1 MNKQLHGAAV
11 QDQVTS
17 SIPDLS
23 GNLSGTGLPAGKK
36 PSGDAGVTRTV
47 LYGLG
52 GMTAAGALGL
62 GLAAGGIVTDP
73 VVLTG
78 GLFAALVLGG
88 GILARRIASVQSG
101 AEHRHS
107 MLADSFDAGPMGRLI
122 TAPDGAVVQ
131 ANAVFRAWVR
141 PDAGPGTGAGPE
153 GPPNSAL
160 FELLRRRFDHDP
172 EMAARFRRLADSA
185 HRGKADWAELVSRSS
200 SVAGKEVPEGSRVWS
215 LIRVMPL
222 AGTDGLTK
230 WVIEDIS
237 DRKDVEQRLREEQE
251 NLSDF
256 MNHAPVGFYS
266 VDQDGRFLFANAT
279 LASWLDCSA
288 ADLVGGRVSLFDVLA
303 EPVRGNAPYS
313 PFAGD
318 ESRGEVTMKSLKGRR
333 FQASIA
339 QTTVVSP
346 DGRHLRTRSV
356 VRDLTPE
363 RDWREALHRSE
374 QRFQSFFENAPI
386 GIALIDEG
394 GKLAECN
401 DAFLTMIGRPS
412 RSILGCPLAELFSP
426 GERSSI
432 LARLDQSNIGSGMI
446 APFEVNLR
454 TQGREKKMAQL
465 YARRLAGAA
474 GEAGQDGSGS
484 GTILHFIDLTEQK
497 SLEAQFAQS
506 QKMQAIGQLAGGVAH
521 DFNNLLT
528 AMIGFCDLLLLR
540 HKPGDQSFSD
550 IMQIKQNANRAANLV
565 RQLLAFS
572 RQQTLQPRILNITD
586 VLAEL
591 SNLLRRLIGENIEL
605 KMTHGR
611 DLGLIKVDQGQLE
624 QVIINL
630 AVNARDAMSGGGRL
644 TIQTSNVSTSEPT
657 RREHEE
663 MPPGE
668 YVAIEVL
675 DTGTGIPK
683 ENLVRIFEP
692 FFSTKEVGSGTG
704 LGLSTVYGIVRQ
716 TGGFIFVDSVPG
728 EGAKF
733 TIYLP
738 RHQAAKTA
746 AVTAEAESEAR
757 ERSAGDLTGTGTILL
772 VEDEDAVR
780 VFSARAL
787 RNKGYQVLE
796 ARSGEAALSVLN
808 SESNRIDLLV
818 SDVVMPH
825 MDGPTLIRHVRDK
838 RPDMKVIFISGYTE
852 DKFRDQIDAGE
863 HIHFLPKPFS
873 LKQLA
878 GKVKEVLRDG

>member
-1 MNKQLHGAAV
+1 VQGQSGARKRPRDGGVARTAIFGAGGLIAVGAA
-11 QDQVTS
+11 
-17 SIPDLS
+17 
-23 GNLSGTGLPAGKK
+23 
-36 PSGDAGVTRTV
+36 
-47 LYGLG
+47 
-52 GMTAAGALGL
+52 GL
-62 GLAAGGIVTDP
+62 GLAASGLVTDP
-73 VVLTG
+73 VVLSG
-78 GLFAALVLGG
+78 GVFALLAVGGVALAKRVSTVE
-88 GILARRIASVQSG
+88 ATVQ
-101 AEHRHS
+101 AEAEGN
-107 MLADSFDAGPMGRLI
+107 ADGERLTLSQAFQAGSMGRVI
-122 TAPDGAVVQ
+122 TGRDGHVV
-131 ANAVFRAWVR
+131 RS
-141 PDAGPGTGAGPE
+141 
-153 GPPNSAL
+153 NSAFRDL
-160 FELLRRRFDHDP
+160 ISNAGVESLDTFRHRFDHDP
-172 EMAARFRRLADSA
+172 EMSARFRRLVDAVRNGVPAS
-185 HRGKADWAELVSRSS
+185 AELALPSGGRGDGG
-200 SVAGKEVPEGSRVWS
+200 SVIWYMV
-215 LIRVMPL
+215 RVMPL
-222 AGTDGLTK
+222 SEEGAGNDGLVK
-230 WVIEDIS
+230 WVFEEIS
-237 DRKDVEQRLREEQE
+237 DRKLTEQRLRDEQA

-256 MNHAPVGFYS
+256 MGSAPIGFYS
-266 VDQDGRFLFANAT
+266 VDQDGRFLYANAT
-279 LASWLDCSA
+279 LAEWLGCA
-288 ADLVGGRVSLFDVLA
+288 PEDLMDGSVRLRDVLA
-303 EPVRGNAPYS
+303 DPAAALGGAHS

-318 ESRGEVTMKSLKGRR
+318 ENRGDVAMKGLSRNGVEGRR
-333 FQASIA
+333 FQASII
-339 QTTVVSP
+339 QTVVASG
-346 DGRHLRTRSV
+346 DGRSLRTRSV

-363 RDWREALHRSE
+363 REWREKLHLSE
-374 QRFQSFFENAPI
+374 QRFQSFFEEAPI
-386 GIALIDEG
+386 GIALIDET

-401 DAFLTMIGRPS
+401 QAFLTMVGRPL
-412 RSILGCPLAELFSP
+412 RSIMGCPLAELFSP
-426 GERSSI
+426 VERSTV
-432 LARLDQSNIGSGMI
+432 LARLDEIKSGSDTI
-446 APFEVNLR
+446 APVEVNLR
-454 TQGREKKMAQL
+454 VLGREKKMAQL
-465 YARRLAGAA
+465 YARRMAGAT
-474 GEAGQDGSGS
+474 GNGVGSGS
-484 GTILHFIDLTEQK
+484 GMILHFIDLTEQK

-572 RQQTLQPRILNITD
+572 RQQTLQPRVLNITD

-611 DLGLIKVDQGQLE
+611 ELGLIKVDQGQLE

-644 TIQTSNVSTSEPT
+644 SIQTSNVSTDTPT

-668 YVAIEVL
+668 YVVIEVG

-683 ENLVRIFEP
+683 ENLARIFEP

-716 TGGFIFVDSVPG
+716 TGGFIFVDSALG

-738 RHQAAKTA
+738 RHQAAKVA
-746 AVTAEAESEAR
+746 SVTAEAESEAR

-808 SESNRIDLLV
+808 SETNRIDLLV

>member
-1 MNKQLHGAAV
+1 V
-11 QDQVTS
+11 QDQVS
-17 SIPDLS
+17 SSVPDIS
-23 GNLSGTGLPAGKK
+23 GDFSGSGLPAGKK
-36 PSGDAGVTRTV
+36 PSGDGAVTRTAI
-47 LYGLG
+47 YGLG
-52 GMTAAGALGL
+52 GMTAAGALSL

-73 VVLTG
+73 VMLTG
-78 GLFAALVLGG
+78 GLFAVLALGG
-88 GILARRIASVQSG
+88 GILARRIVSVQSG
-101 AEHRHS
+101 TEHQRS
-107 MLADSFDAGPMGRLI
+107 MLAESFDAGLMGRLI
-122 TAPDGAVVQ
+122 TASGGAVVQ
-131 ANAVFRAWVR
+131 ANSVFRAWV
-141 PDAGPGTGAGPE
+141 GAGPE
-153 GPPNSAL
+153 GSPGSDPAL
-160 FELLRRRFDHDP
+160 FDMLRRRFDHDP
-172 EMAARFRRLADSA
+172 EMAARFRRLMDSA
-185 HRGKADWAELVSRSS
+185 RQGRADWAELV
-200 SVAGKEVPEGSRVWS
+200 PGSTRGSKDAADSGSWC

-222 AGTDGLTK
+222 AGTGGLAK

-237 DRKDVEQRLREEQE
+237 DRKDVEQRLRDEQE

-279 LASWLDCSA
+279 LAAWLDCSA
-288 ADLVGGRVSLFDVLA
+288 ADLVCGGVSLHDVLA
-303 EPVRGNAPYS
+303 EPARGSRHS
-313 PFAGD
+313 PFAGG

-339 QTTVVSP
+339 QTTVASP
-346 DGRHLRTRSV
+346 DGRSLRTRSV

-374 QRFQSFFENAPI
+374 QRFQSFFEDAPI
-386 GIALIDEG
+386 GIALIDDDG
-394 GKLAECN
+394 TLAECN

-426 GERSSI
+426 GERTSI
-432 LARLDQSNIGSGMI
+432 LARLDQGKIGSGMI

-465 YARRLAGAA
+465 YARRLAGAP
-474 GEAGQDGSGS
+474 GEAGPSGASSGSGS
-484 GTILHFIDLTEQK
+484 GMILHFIDLTEQK

-605 KMTHGR
+605 KMVHGR

-644 TIQTSNVSTSEPT
+644 TIQTSNVSTNEPT

-683 ENLVRIFEP
+683 ENLARIFEP

-716 TGGFIFVDSVPG
+716 TGGFIFVDSAPG

-733 TIYLP
+733 TIHLP

-796 ARSGEAALSVLN
+796 ARSGEAALSLLN
-808 SESNRIDLLV
+808 TESNRVDLLV

>member
-1 MNKQLHGAAV
+1 VNNQLHGAAV
-11 QDQVTS
+11 REQVS
-17 SIPDLS
+17 SSVLDLS
-23 GNLSGTGLPAGKK
+23 GTRLPAGKK
-36 PSGDAGVTRTV
+36 PSQDGAVTRAAIYGLSGMTV
-47 LYGLG
+47 L
-52 GMTAAGALGL
+52 GALGL

-78 GLFAALVLGG
+78 GLFAALTLSGG
-88 GILARRIASVQSG
+88 VLARRIVSVQSN
-101 AEHRHS
+101 AEHQRS
-107 MLADSFDAGPMGRLI
+107 MLADSFDAGPMGRMI
-122 TAPDGAVVQ
+122 TAPDGTVVQ
-131 ANAVFRAWVR
+131 ANAIFRAWV
-141 PDAGPGTGAGPE
+141 GAGPD
-153 GPPNSAL
+153 AL
-160 FELLRRRFDHDP
+160 SNPSPFDLLRGRFDHDP
-172 EMAARFRRLADSA
+172 EMAARFRRLAESA
-185 HRGKADWAELVSRSS
+185 RQGRADWAELMLK
-200 SVAGKEVPEGSRVWS
+200 AGPATGVTGEESAGVWS

-222 AGTDGLTK
+222 AGTDGLSK
-230 WVIEDIS
+230 WVVEDIS
-237 DRKDVEQRLREEQE
+237 DRKDVEQRLRDEQE

-279 LASWLDCSA
+279 LAAWLDCSA
-288 ADLVGGRVSLFDVLA
+288 ADLVTGRVSLHDVLA
-303 EPVRGNAPYS
+303 EPVQGTVKHS

-318 ESRGEVTMKSLKGRR
+318 ESRGEVTMTSLKGRR

-346 DGRHLRTRSV
+346 DGRTLRTRSV

-374 QRFQSFFENAPI
+374 QRFQSFFEDAPI
-386 GIALIDEG
+386 GIALIDDS

-412 RSILGCPLAELFSP
+412 RSILDCPLAELFSP
-426 GERSSI
+426 GERSSV
-432 LARLDQSNIGSGMI
+432 LAKLDQSKFGTGMI

-454 TQGREKKMAQL
+454 TQGRDKKMAQL

-474 GEAGQDGSGS
+474 GEAGGDNSGS
-484 GTILHFIDLTEQK
+484 GMILHFIDLTEQK

-572 RQQTLQPRILNITD
+572 RQQQLQPRILNITD

-644 TIQTSNVSTSEPT
+644 TIQTSNVSTNEPT

-675 DTGTGIPK
+675 DTGMGIPK
-683 ENLVRIFEP
+683 ENLARIFEP

-738 RHQAAKTA
+738 RHQAAKAAA

-808 SESNRIDLLV
+808 SETNRIDLLV